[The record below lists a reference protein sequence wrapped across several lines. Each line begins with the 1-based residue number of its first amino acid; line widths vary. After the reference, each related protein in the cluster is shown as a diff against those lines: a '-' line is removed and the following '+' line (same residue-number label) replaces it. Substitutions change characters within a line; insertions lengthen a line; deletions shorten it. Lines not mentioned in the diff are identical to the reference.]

1 MNYKKL
7 LLHFIIFLL
16 AFGTSL
22 IPTYYYGK
30 IKHDRYYD
38 VTILAVQKN
47 QIKLMISILEQ
58 FKKENILNRDL
69 TVNDIKEAFSP
80 MERYTLIKVKD
91 KFNKEMFLFKTDY
104 YPIRNENYKEFKID
118 GLTITFG
125 TYQGLEWNKQFIPW
139 LKMILPLDNTDIKK
153 IQDSNGK
160 YKSVYNWWYDYKS
173 AYKRYDFITD
183 PFIFFLFMSYIGI
196 FLSVVVYTQHRY
208 FKDISNTLEKLKRET
223 VE

>member
-1 MNYKKL
+1 MNFKKIV
-7 LLHFIIFLL
+7 LHLIILIM
-16 AFGTSL
+16 ATGIAL

-30 IKHDRYYD
+30 IKRDRYYD
-38 VTILAVQKN
+38 GTILDVQKN

-58 FKKENILNRDL
+58 FKKDDVTINDL
-69 TVNDIKEAFSP
+69 KKAFAP
-80 MERYTLIKVKD
+80 MKRFTIIKVRD
-91 KFNKEMFLFKTDY
+91 KSNNETIIFKGNY
-104 YPIRNENYKEFKID
+104 YPVREENFKELKIND
-118 GLTITFG
+118 FTIIFG
-125 TYQGLEWNKQFIPW
+125 TYKGLEWHKQFIPW
-139 LKMILPLDNTDIKK
+139 LKMILPINDKDIKK
-153 IQDSNGK
+153 IQDGK
-160 YKSVYNWWYDYKS
+160 GEKVYNWWHSYKT